1 MLPDATTLR
10 LEACAVDDTTAQITL
25 RVRSRQTSVPC
36 PLCTTPARRIHSHY
50 ERTLA
55 DLPWA
60 AYRVHLQ
67 LRVRKWFCRNRSCPR
82 RIFTERLP
90 TVAAPWAR
98 RTLRLVQ
105 HLVAVGLAL
114 GGKAGVHLSQQLA
127 LAVSRNTLLRLLR
140 RQPAPSF
147 PTPTVLG
154 VDDFAL
160 RKRQT

>member
-1 MLPDATTLR
+1 PTA
-10 LEACAVDDTTAQITL
+10 AQITL
-25 RVRSRQTSVPC
+25 LVRSTQTRVSC
-36 PLCTTPARRIHSHY
+36 PLCATPARRIHSRY
-50 ERTLA
+50 ARILA

-60 AYRVHLQ
+60 DYRVRLQ
-67 LRVRKWFCRNRSCPR
+67 LRVREWFCRNRQCRR

-98 RTLRLVQ
+98 RTLRLAQ
-105 HLVAVGLAL
+105 HLVDVGLAL
-114 GGKAGVHLSQQLA
+114 GGKAGVSLSQRWD

-140 RQPAPSF
+140 RLPVPAY

-160 RKRQT
+160 RERHT